1 MLQNSRV
8 IESLSLPLTLFNQ
21 PPPVL
26 QKTFSCKV
34 GAFLLSRKVGVL
46 PLDMFSSLLRFSS
59 TSSFTLFKTRVC
71 GNLVPFPIMQGK
83 LLLKC
88 WNGFILKQVGLTAA
102 LLPHPLLLHAVG
114 WTKSLSPES
123 CGHAASARHVWYHC
137 ESSQK
142 WSLTWWE
149 VSVLVGTC
157 P

>member
-1 MLQNSRV
+1 MWHKIDLQHSNKTIPREAGSDSKHVFFKKGYSLYVGLMLQNSRV

-46 PLDMFSSLLRFSS
+46 PLDMFSSLLCFSS
-59 TSSFTLFKTRVC
+59 TSSFTLLKTRVC

-114 WTKSLSPES
+114 
-123 CGHAASARHVWYHC
+123 
-137 ESSQK
+137 
-142 WSLTWWE
+142 
-149 VSVLVGTC
+149 
-157 P
+157 